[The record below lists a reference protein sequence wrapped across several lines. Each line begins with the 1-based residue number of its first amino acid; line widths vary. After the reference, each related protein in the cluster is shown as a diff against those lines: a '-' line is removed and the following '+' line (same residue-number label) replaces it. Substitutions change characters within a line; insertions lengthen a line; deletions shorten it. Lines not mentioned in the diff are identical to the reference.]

1 MTNVISKMRV
11 MSDAYGIPFHYVT
24 RGACATIFGVYLC
37 HVGSPLLKQGL
48 RGIKKQA
55 LSFQEKTASIDDDAD
70 HPSNSH
76 ISLLTA
82 ARRKAQQRQL
92 NGSKD
97 SYTDF
102 GPPRD
107 NFLLAPVEEYMIKS
121 LYFFQYLTGINV
133 DFIIQMI
140 KLIRIMIP
148 KVWSSET
155 LILIAHTLS
164 LVCRTFLSIYVA
176 NLEGKVVKYIVRR
189 DVYNFSLMLSKWLL
203 VALPATFINS
213 LIRFLEGQMALAFR
227 TRLVRYAYDLYFKND
242 TYYAVSNLDGRL
254 ENPDHSLTDDITT
267 FSIHCAHLYSSVT
280 KPCLDLTV
288 IAFTLV
294 GMAKELGGSYQS
306 YGPLM
311 ASVIGFATHG
321 ILRWCSPPF
330 GTLVAEEARRKG
342 FLRSLHSRIVTN
354 SEEIAFY
361 GGHDIELNLLQQ
373 SYRQL
378 AQQVNK
384 ILNTK
389 LWYVMLEQFL
399 MKYCWS
405 ATGMV
410 IIAIPVM
417 TGTLP
422 LASSDSS
429 DPLTDDISERTQY
442 MTTAKNILIAGADA
456 LERLLSSYKEAHELA
471 GYSNRVAKMFTVFE
485 QVNRGIYKRPD
496 AAIAAMSR
504 KDTPAGLEFDTDGQ
518 PRILGKV
525 SEVSDYLRLENVPVI
540 TPNYDVVV
548 PSLTLEVRQGMHLLI
563 TGPNGCGKSSLF
575 RIMAGVW
582 PIFNGHIE
590 RPCNR
595 EMYYVPQRPY
605 MSLGTLRDQ
614 VIYPDSVQTM
624 KQKGITDDDL
634 TKILE
639 KVDLNPIVAR
649 EGGWSAIGDWKD
661 ILSGGEKQRIGV
673 ARVLYHKPKFAL
685 LDECTSAV
693 SQDIESTIYLAIKEM
708 GIVLIT
714 ITHRP
719 SLYKFH
725 THILKFEG
733 QGKWDFKEL
742 LQKPHDTWQ

>member
-11 MSDAYGIPFHYVT
+11 ITDSYGIPFHYVT
-24 RGACATIFGVYLC
+24 RGACVAIFGVYVC
-37 HVGSPLLKQGL
+37 HVSSPLIKQGL
-48 RGIKKQA
+48 DGIKKQA
-55 LSFQEKTASIDDDAD
+55 LNFQDKTSSIEGAEM
-70 HPSNSH
+70 NAESH
-76 ISLLTA
+76 LNLLAA
-82 ARRKAQQRQL
+82 ARREANQRNLQ
-92 NGSKD
+92 GIKE

-107 NFLLAPVEEYMIKS
+107 NFLIAPIEEYMIKA

-148 KVWSSET
+148 AVVSNET

-164 LVCRTFLSIYVA
+164 LISRTFLSIYVA

-189 DVYNFSLMLSKWLL
+189 DVYNFSLMLTQWLL

-294 GMAKELGGSYQS
+294 SMAKELGGSYQS

-373 SYRQL
+373 SYKQL

-389 LWYVMLEQFL
+389 LWYIMLEQFL

-422 LASSDSS
+422 INPENLH
-429 DPLTDDISERTQY
+429 DPDTDDVSERTQY

-485 QVNRGIYKRPD
+485 QVNKGIYKRPG
-496 AAIAAMSR
+496 AAIAAKSR
-504 KDTPAGLEFDTDGQ
+504 KSPSMDMLKFKDGMPQ
-518 PRILGKV
+518 ILGQVIERSGHCLKLK
-525 SEVSDYLRLENVPVI
+525 DVPVI
-540 TPNYDVVV
+540 TPNYDIVC
-548 PSLTLEVRQGMHLLI
+548 PNLTLEVNQEMHLLI

-582 PIFNGHIE
+582 PIFNGQIE
-590 RPCNR
+590 RPPSR
-595 EMYYVPQRPY
+595 EMFYVPQRPY

-614 VIYPDSVQTM
+614 VIYPDSLDVM
-624 KQKGITDDDL
+624 RKKGFKDDDL
-634 TKILE
+634 ADILD
-639 KVDLNPIVAR
+639 KVHLNHVVQR

-661 ILSGGEKQRIGV
+661 ILSGGEKQRMGM
-673 ARVLYHKPKFAL
+673 ARVLYHKPQFAL

-693 SQDIESTIYLAIKEM
+693 SIDVESQIYQAVKDM
-708 GIVLIT
+708 GTSLIT

-719 SLYKFH
+719 SLWKFH
-725 THILKFEG
+725 THLLMFDGEGGWKMDELKPD
-733 QGKWDFKEL
+733 QISL
-742 LQKPHDTWQ
+742 

>member
-11 MSDAYGIPFHYVT
+11 LSDSYGIPFHYVT
-24 RGACATIFGVYLC
+24 RGACVTIFGVYLC

-48 RGIKKQA
+48 DGLKKQA
-55 LSFQEKTASIDDDAD
+55 LSFQDKTASIEGAQGAEG
-70 HPSNSH
+70 H
-76 ISLLTA
+76 IHLLAA
-82 ARRKAQQRQL
+82 ARREANQRNLQ
-92 NGSKD
+92 GSKE
-97 SYTDF
+97 SWVDF

-107 NFLLAPVEEYMIKS
+107 NFIIAPIEEQAIKM

-133 DFIIQMI
+133 DFIVQMI
-140 KLIRIMIP
+140 KLVRIMIP
-148 KVWSSET
+148 AVWSSES
-155 LILIAHTLS
+155 LILLAHTLS
-164 LVCRTFLSIYVA
+164 LVSRTFLSIYVA

-189 DVYNFSLMLSKWLL
+189 DVYNFSLMLSQWLL

-254 ENPDHSLTDDITT
+254 EHPDHSLTDDITT

-294 GMAKELGGSYQS
+294 SMAKGLGGSYQS

-378 AQQVNK
+378 AQQANR

-389 LWYVMLEQFL
+389 LWYIMLEQFL

-417 TGTLP
+417 TGTIPVSQESL
-422 LASSDSS
+422 D
-429 DPLTDDISERTQY
+429 DPDMDDVSERTQY

-471 GYSNRVAKMFTVFE
+471 GYSNRVAKMFCVFE
-485 QVNRGIYKRPD
+485 QVNKGIYKRPG
-496 AAIAAMSR
+496 AAGAAKSR
-504 KDTPAGLEFDTDGQ
+504 KTVECLQFKDGMPQ
-518 PRILGKV
+518 ILGKV
-525 SEVSDYLRLENVPVI
+525 EEVDNYLRLENVPVI
-540 TPNYDVVV
+540 TPNYDIVV
-548 PSLTLEVRQGMHLLI
+548 PSLTLEVRQDMHLLI

-582 PIFNGHIE
+582 PIFNGQIE
-590 RPCNR
+590 RPPSR

-614 VIYPDSVQTM
+614 VIYPDSVETM
-624 KQKGITDDDL
+624 KKKGFTDDDL
-634 TKILE
+634 ANILD
-639 KVDLNPIVAR
+639 KVHLNHVVTR

-661 ILSGGEKQRIGV
+661 ILSGGEKQRMGM
-673 ARVLYHKPKFAL
+673 ARVLYHKPQFAL

-693 SQDIESTIYLAIKEM
+693 SIDVESQIYQAVKDM
-708 GIVLIT
+708 GTSLIT

-719 SLYKFH
+719 SLWKFH
-725 THILKFEG
+725 THLLMFDGEG
-733 QGKWDFKEL
+733 GWKMDEI
-742 LQKPHDTWQ
+742 DTDKISL

>member
-11 MSDAYGIPFHYVT
+11 VSDAYGVPFHYVT
-24 RGACATIFGVYLC
+24 RGACVTIFGVYLC
-37 HVGSPLLKQGL
+37 HVGSPLIKQGL
-48 RGIKKQA
+48 EGLRRQA
-55 LSFQEKTASIDDDAD
+55 LNFQDKTASIEGETNVDG
-70 HPSNSH
+70 H
-76 ISLLTA
+76 INLLAA
-82 ARRKAQQRQL
+82 ARRQANQRNAL
-92 NGSKD
+92 GNKE

-107 NFLLAPVEEYMIKS
+107 NFIIAPIEEYMIKM

-148 KVWSSET
+148 AVWSSES
-155 LILIAHTLS
+155 LILFAHTLS
-164 LVCRTFLSIYVA
+164 LVSRTFLSIYVA
-176 NLEGKVVKYIVRR
+176 NLEGQVVKYIVRR
-189 DVYNFSLMLSKWLL
+189 DVHNFSLMLSKWLL

-294 GMAKELGGSYQS
+294 NMAKGLGGSYQS

-361 GGHDIELNLLQQ
+361 GGHEIELNLLQQ

-378 AQQVNK
+378 AQQVNR

-389 LWYVMLEQFL
+389 LWYIMLEQFL

-417 TGTLP
+417 TGTIP
-422 LASSDSS
+422 LSDASLN
-429 DPLTDDISERTQY
+429 DPDTDDVSERTQY

-485 QVNRGIYKRPD
+485 QVNKGVYKRPG
-496 AAIAAMSR
+496 AAIAAKSR
-504 KDTPAGLEFDTDGQ
+504 KSIPALQFKEGMPQ
-518 PRILGKV
+518 ILGRV
-525 SEVSDYLRLENVPVI
+525 VEVSGFLRLKDVPVI
-540 TPNYDVVV
+540 TPNYDIVV
-548 PSLTLEVRQGMHLLI
+548 PSLTLEVKQDMHLLI

-582 PIFNGHIE
+582 PIFNGQIE
-590 RPCNR
+590 RPSSR
-595 EMYYVPQRPY
+595 EMFYVPQRPY

-614 VIYPDSVQTM
+614 VIYPDSVEVM
-624 KQKGITDDDL
+624 KKKGVTDDDL
-634 TKILE
+634 AEILD
-639 KVDLNPIVAR
+639 KVHLNQVVHR

-661 ILSGGEKQRIGV
+661 ILSGGEKQRMGM
-673 ARVLYHKPKFAL
+673 ARVLYHKPQFAL

-693 SQDIESTIYLAIKEM
+693 SIDVESQIYQAVKDM
-708 GIVLIT
+708 GTSLIT

-719 SLYKFH
+719 SLWKFH
-725 THILKFEG
+725 THSLEFDGEGGWKIDEFETD
-733 QGKWDFKEL
+733 QISL
-742 LQKPHDTWQ
+742 YAQQ

>member
-1 MTNVISKMRV
+1 MTNAISKLRYA
-11 MSDAYGIPFHYVT
+11 SEAYGVPFHYVT
-24 RGACATIFGVYLC
+24 RGACATIFGLYMC
-37 HVGSPLLKQGL
+37 NVGAPILREALKSVKKHALNFQDKNSSLESGECLSRNGHLDLL
-48 RGIKKQA
+48 A
-55 LSFQEKTASIDDDAD
+55 
-70 HPSNSH
+70 
-76 ISLLTA
+76 A
-82 ARRKAQQRQL
+82 ARKEANQRNSQ
-92 NGSKD
+92 GAKE

-107 NFLLAPVEEYMIKS
+107 NFILGPVEEHLIKM

-133 DFIIQMI
+133 DFIVQMI

-148 KVWSSET
+148 RVWSSES
-155 LILIAHTLS
+155 LILLAHTLS
-164 LVCRTFLSIYVA
+164 LVSRTFLSIYVA

-189 DVYNFSLMLSKWLL
+189 DVYNFSLLLSQWLL

-227 TRLVRYAYDLYFKND
+227 TRLVKYAYDLYFKND
-242 TYYAVSNLDGRL
+242 TYYAVSNLDSRL

-294 GMAKELGGSYQS
+294 SMAKGLGGSYQS

-330 GTLVAEEARRKG
+330 GTLVAEEARRRG

-361 GGHDIELNLLQQ
+361 GGHEIELNLLQQ
-373 SYRQL
+373 SYKQL
-378 AQQVNK
+378 AQQCNK

-389 LWYVMLEQFL
+389 LWYIMLEQFL

-417 TGTLP
+417 TGTITQSADS
-422 LASSDSS
+422 LA
-429 DPLTDDISERTQY
+429 DPHSDDISERTQY

-471 GYSNRVAKMFTVFE
+471 GYSNRVAKMFMVFE
-485 QVNRGIYKRPD
+485 QVNKGVCKKN
-496 AAIAAMSR
+496 AAAAAAKSR
-504 KDTPAGLEFDTDGQ
+504 KQIEGLSFKDGRPQ
-518 PRILGKV
+518 ILGQV
-525 SEVSDYLRLENVPVI
+525 VEVSNYIRLEDVPVI

-548 PSLTLEVRQGMHLLI
+548 PSLTMTMSTDMHLLI

-582 PIFNGHIE
+582 PIYSGKIE
-590 RPCNR
+590 RPPSR
-595 EMYYVPQRPY
+595 QLYYVPQRPY

-614 VIYPDSVQTM
+614 VIYPDSIETM
-624 KQKGITDDDL
+624 RRKGFTDKHL
-634 TKILE
+634 EAILD
-639 KVDLNPIVAR
+639 KVHLNHVVTR
-649 EGGWSAIGDWKD
+649 EGGWSSIGDWKD
-661 ILSGGEKQRIGV
+661 ILSGGEKQRMGM
-673 ARVLYHKPKFAL
+673 ARVLYHKPQFAL

-693 SQDIESTIYLAIKEM
+693 SIDVESQIYQAVKDLPCS
-708 GIVLIT
+708 LIT

-719 SLYKFH
+719 SLYKYH
-725 THILKFEG
+725 THLLVFDG
-733 QGKWDFKEL
+733 QGGWKISENTG
-742 LQKPHDTWQ
+742 DTL

>member
-11 MSDAYGIPFHYVT
+11 ISDAYGVPFHYVT
-24 RGACATIFGVYLC
+24 RGACVTIFGVYLC
-37 HVGSPLLKQGL
+37 HVGSPLIRQGL
-48 RGIKKQA
+48 GCIKQQA
-55 LSFQEKTASIDDDAD
+55 LNFQDKTASIEGESAIEG
-70 HPSNSH
+70 PIN
-76 ISLLTA
+76 LLAA
-82 ARRKAQQRQL
+82 ARREANQRNLQG
-92 NGSKD
+92 NKE

-107 NFLLAPVEEYMIKS
+107 NFILAPTEEYMIKS

-133 DFIIQMI
+133 DFIVQMI

-148 KVWSSET
+148 AVWSSES
-155 LILIAHTLS
+155 LILFAHTLS
-164 LVCRTFLSIYVA
+164 LVSRTFLSIYVA
-176 NLEGKVVKYIVRR
+176 NLEGQVVKYIVRR
-189 DVYNFSLMLSKWLL
+189 DVYNFSLMLSKWLF

-227 TRLVRYAYDLYFKND
+227 TRLVRYAYELYFKND

-294 GMAKELGGSYQS
+294 SMAKGLGGSYQS

-361 GGHDIELNLLQQ
+361 GGHEIELNLLQQ

-378 AQQVNK
+378 AQQVNR

-389 LWYVMLEQFL
+389 LWYIMLEQFL

-422 LASSDSS
+422 KAEDVSGDPDSD
-429 DPLTDDISERTQY
+429 DVSERTQY

-485 QVNRGIYKRPD
+485 QVNKGVYKRPG
-496 AAIAAMSR
+496 AAIAAKSR
-504 KDTPAGLEFDTDGQ
+504 TSVPSLQFKDGMPQ
-518 PRILGKV
+518 ILGKV
-525 SEVSDYLRLENVPVI
+525 VEVSNYLRLKDVPVI
-540 TPNYDVVV
+540 TPNYDVVC
-548 PSLTLEVRQGMHLLI
+548 PSLTLEVKQDMHLLI

-582 PIFNGHIE
+582 PIFNGQIE
-590 RPCNR
+590 RPPSR
-595 EMYYVPQRPY
+595 EMFYVPQRPY

-614 VIYPDSVQTM
+614 VIYPDSVAVM
-624 KQKGITDDDL
+624 RKKGVTDDDL
-634 TKILE
+634 AGILD
-639 KVDLNPIVAR
+639 KVHLNQVVNR

-661 ILSGGEKQRIGV
+661 ILSGGEKQRMGM
-673 ARVLYHKPKFAL
+673 ARVLYHKPQFAL

-693 SQDIESTIYLAIKEM
+693 SIDVESQIYQAVKDM
-708 GIVLIT
+708 GTSLIT

-719 SLYKFH
+719 SLWKFH
-725 THILKFEG
+725 THLLMFDGEGGWKLDQLQTDKISISEILN
-733 QGKWDFKEL
+733 
-742 LQKPHDTWQ
+742 

>member
-1 MTNVISKMRV
+1 MTNVISRLRLV
-11 MSDAYGIPFHYVT
+11 TDSYGVPFHYVT
-24 RGACATIFGVYLC
+24 RGACVTIFGIYFC
-37 HVGSPLLKQGL
+37 HVGSPI
-48 RGIKKQA
+48 IKKGLKGLKNQA
-55 LSFQEKTASIDDDAD
+55 LKFQDKTTSIEDDDIT
-70 HPSNSH
+70 SNGH
-76 ISLLTA
+76 IDLLATA
-82 ARRKAQQRQL
+82 RKEANIRNH
-92 NGSKD
+92 NGTKD

-107 NFLLAPVEEYMIKS
+107 NIILAPMEEYMIKL
-121 LYFFQYLTGINV
+121 LYFFQHVTGINV
-133 DFIIQMI
+133 DFIVQMI

-148 KVWSSET
+148 SVWSSES
-155 LILIAHTLS
+155 LILLAHTLS
-164 LVCRTFLSIYVA
+164 LVSRTFLSIYVA

-267 FSIHCAHLYSSVT
+267 FSQHCAHLYSSVT

-288 IAFTLV
+288 ISFTLV
-294 GMAKELGGSYQS
+294 SMAKGLGGSYQS

-311 ASVIGFATHG
+311 AAVIGFATHG
-321 ILRWCSPPF
+321 ILRWSSPPF

-361 GGHDIELNLLQQ
+361 GGHEIELNLLQQ

-378 AQQVNK
+378 AVQVNK

-422 LASSDSS
+422 MSDVISSDDIDS
-429 DPLTDDISERTQY
+429 DDISERTQY

-485 QVNRGIYKRPD
+485 QVNKGVYRRNVAV
-496 AAIAAMSR
+496 AAAKSR
-504 KDTPAGLEFDTDGQ
+504 KPVPGLTFKDGQ
-518 PRILGKV
+518 PQIKGK
-525 SEVSDYLRLENVPVI
+525 DN
-540 TPNYDVVV
+540 
-548 PSLTLEVRQGMHLLI
+548 
-563 TGPNGCGKSSLF
+563 
-575 RIMAGVW
+575 
-582 PIFNGHIE
+582 
-590 RPCNR
+590 
-595 EMYYVPQRPY
+595 
-605 MSLGTLRDQ
+605 
-614 VIYPDSVQTM
+614 
-624 KQKGITDDDL
+624 
-634 TKILE
+634 
-639 KVDLNPIVAR
+639 
-649 EGGWSAIGDWKD
+649 
-661 ILSGGEKQRIGV
+661 
-673 ARVLYHKPKFAL
+673 
-685 LDECTSAV
+685 
-693 SQDIESTIYLAIKEM
+693 
-708 GIVLIT
+708 
-714 ITHRP
+714 
-719 SLYKFH
+719 
-725 THILKFEG
+725 
-733 QGKWDFKEL
+733 
-742 LQKPHDTWQ
+742 

>member
-1 MTNVISKMRV
+1 MTNAISKLRYA
-11 MSDAYGIPFHYVT
+11 SEAYGIPFHYVT
-24 RGACATIFGVYLC
+24 RGTCATIFGLYII
-37 HVGSPLLKQGL
+37 HVGSPILKNSL
-48 RGIKKQA
+48 NSLKKQA
-55 LSFQEKTASIDDDAD
+55 LFFQERNASLDHETNDA
-70 HPSNSH
+70 NSSKH
-76 ISLLTA
+76 CHLDLLAA
-82 ARRKAQQRQL
+82 ARKEANQRNSQ
-92 NGSKD
+92 NAKE

-107 NFLLAPVEEYMIKS
+107 NILLATLEDYGIRM

-148 KVWSSET
+148 RVWSSES
-155 LILIAHTLS
+155 LVLFAHTLS
-164 LVCRTFLSIYVA
+164 LISRTFLSIYVA

-189 DVYNFSLMLSKWLL
+189 DVYNFSVLLSQWLL

-227 TRLVRYAYDLYFKND
+227 TRLVKYAYDLYFKND

-294 GMAKELGGSYQS
+294 SMAKGLGGSYQS

-321 ILRWCSPPF
+321 ILRWSSPPF
-330 GTLVAEEARRKG
+330 GNLVAEEARRKG
-342 FLRSLHSRIVTN
+342 FLRSLHSRIVNN

-361 GGHDIELNLLQQ
+361 GGHEIELNLLQQ
-373 SYRQL
+373 AYKQL

-417 TGTLP
+417 TGTITP
-422 LASSDSS
+422 SADSLADPDS
-429 DPLTDDISERTQY
+429 DDISERTQY

-485 QVNRGIYKRPD
+485 QVNRGVCKKNV
-496 AAIAAMSR
+496 AAAAAR
-504 KDTPAGLEFDTDGQ
+504 ARQQGATGVTFKDGQ
-518 PRILGKV
+518 PQILGKV
-525 SEVSDYLRLENVPVI
+525 REVSNYIRLKNVPVI

-548 PSLTLEVRQGMHLLI
+548 PSLTLEMCQDMHLLI

-582 PIFNGHIE
+582 PVYSGEIE
-590 RPCNR
+590 RPASR
-595 EMYYVPQRPY
+595 QMYYVPQRPY

-614 VIYPDSVQTM
+614 VIYPDSVDTM
-624 KQKGITDDDL
+624 QSKGFTDAHL
-634 TKILE
+634 ERILD
-639 KVDLNPIVAR
+639 KVHLNHVVTR

-661 ILSGGEKQRIGV
+661 ILSGGEKQRMGM
-673 ARVLYHKPKFAL
+673 ARVLYHKPQFAL

-693 SQDIESTIYLAIKEM
+693 SIDVESQIYQAVKDLPCS
-708 GIVLIT
+708 LIT

-719 SLYKFH
+719 SLYKYH
-725 THILKFEG
+725 THLLVFDG
-733 QGKWDFKEL
+733 QGGWKMQEYKGDSL
-742 LQKPHDTWQ
+742 

>member
-1 MTNVISKMRV
+1 MPNVISKMRV
-11 MSDAYGIPFHYVT
+11 LSDAYGIPFHYVT
-24 RGACATIFGVYLC
+24 RGACVTIFGVYLC
-37 HVGSPLLKQGL
+37 HVGSPLLKEGL
-48 RGIKKQA
+48 NGIKKQA
-55 LSFQEKTASIDDDAD
+55 LRFQDKTASIENDQLSVDGHLD
-70 HPSNSH
+70 
-76 ISLLTA
+76 LLSA
-82 ARRKAQQRQL
+82 ARREANQRNLQG
-92 NGSKD
+92 NKE

-107 NFLLAPVEEYMIKS
+107 NIIIAPIEEYMIKM

-133 DFIIQMI
+133 DFIVQMI

-148 KVWSSET
+148 AVWSSES
-155 LILIAHTLS
+155 LILLAHTLS
-164 LVCRTFLSIYVA
+164 LVSRTFLSIYVA

-227 TRLVRYAYDLYFKND
+227 SRLVRYAYDLYFKND

-294 GMAKELGGSYQS
+294 SMAKGLGGSYQS

-389 LWYVMLEQFL
+389 LWYIMLEQFL

-422 LASSDSS
+422 LTDASLD
-429 DPLTDDISERTQY
+429 DPDTDDVSERTQY

-485 QVNRGIYKRPD
+485 QVNKGIYKRPG
-496 AAIAAMSR
+496 AAIAAKSR
-504 KDTPAGLEFDTDGQ
+504 KSIPGLQFKEGQ
-518 PRILGKV
+518 PQILGKV
-525 SEVSDYLRLENVPVI
+525 VEVDNYLRLKDVPVI
-540 TPNYDVVV
+540 TPNYDIVV
-548 PSLTLEVRQGMHLLI
+548 PSLTLEVRQDMHLLI

-582 PIFNGHIE
+582 PIFNGQIE
-590 RPCNR
+590 RPCSR
-595 EMYYVPQRPY
+595 EMFYVPQRPY

-614 VIYPDSVQTM
+614 VIYPDSVEVM
-624 KQKGITDDDL
+624 RKKGLTDDDL
-634 TKILE
+634 ASILD
-639 KVDLNPIVAR
+639 KVHLNQVVNR

-661 ILSGGEKQRIGV
+661 ILSGGEKQRMGM
-673 ARVLYHKPKFAL
+673 ARVLYHKPQFAL

-693 SQDIESTIYLAIKEM
+693 SIDVESQIYQAVKDM
-708 GIVLIT
+708 GTSLIT

-719 SLYKFH
+719 SLWKFH
-725 THILKFEG
+725 THLLMFDGEG
-733 QGKWDFKEL
+733 GWKMNEL
-742 LQKPHDTWQ
+742 ETDQISL

>member
-1 MTNVISKMRV
+1 
-11 MSDAYGIPFHYVT
+11 MS
-24 RGACATIFGVYLC
+24 
-37 HVGSPLLKQGL
+37 SPLIRKSLSGL
-48 RGIKKQA
+48 KKQA
-55 LSFQEKTASIDDDAD
+55 LNFQDKTSSIEGDEMDAE
-70 HPSNSH
+70 SH
-76 ISLLTA
+76 LNLLAA
-82 ARRKAQQRQL
+82 ARREANQRNSQ
-92 NGSKD
+92 GVKE

-107 NFLLAPVEEYMIKS
+107 NFLIAPMEEYMIKA

-133 DFIIQMI
+133 DFIVQMI

-148 KVWSSET
+148 TVVSNET

-164 LVCRTFLSIYVA
+164 LVSRTFLSIYVA

-189 DVYNFSLMLSKWLL
+189 DVYNFSLMLTQWLL

-294 GMAKELGGSYQS
+294 SMAKELGGSYQS

-311 ASVIGFATHG
+311 AAFIGFATHG

-373 SYRQL
+373 SYKQL

-389 LWYVMLEQFL
+389 LWYIMLEQFL

-422 LASSDSS
+422 INPETLS
-429 DPLTDDISERTQY
+429 DPDTDDVSERTQY

-485 QVNRGIYKRPD
+485 QVNKGVYKRPG
-496 AAIAAMSR
+496 AAIAAKSR
-504 KDTPAGLEFDTDGQ
+504 KSPNMDMLKFKDGMPQ
-518 PRILGKV
+518 ILGQVIEHRDHSLKLK
-525 SEVSDYLRLENVPVI
+525 DVPVI
-540 TPNYDVVV
+540 TPNYDIVV
-548 PSLTLEVRQGMHLLI
+548 PSLTLEVRREMHLLI

-582 PIFNGHIE
+582 PIFNGKIE
-590 RPCNR
+590 RPPSR
-595 EMYYVPQRPY
+595 EMFYVPQRPY

-614 VIYPDSVQTM
+614 VIYPDSLASM
-624 KQKGITDDDL
+624 RRKGFKDEDL
-634 TKILE
+634 SDILD
-639 KVDLNPIVAR
+639 KVHLNHVVTR

-661 ILSGGEKQRIGV
+661 ILSGGEKQRMGM
-673 ARVLYHKPKFAL
+673 ARVLYHKPQFAL

-693 SQDIESTIYLAIKEM
+693 SIDVESQIYQAVKDM
-708 GIVLIT
+708 GTSLIT

-719 SLYKFH
+719 SLWKFH
-725 THILKFEG
+725 THLLMFDGEG
-733 QGKWDFKEL
+733 GWKVDKL
-742 LQKPHDTWQ
+742 DADKISL